1 MSVSYISVLE
11 RASEQHSVAAAQPEK
26 AVNLSSN
33 LGTGMTEGRAL
44 IAHTVPGGNHCVFCS
59 QLFAVSID
67 LAVTPMSK
75 RGKNPAGSAVTPS

>member
-1 MSVSYISVLE
+1 MSSIQWQ
-11 RASEQHSVAAAQPEK
+11 QHSPEK

-44 IAHTVPGGNHCVFCS
+44 VAHTVPGGNHCVFCS